1 MKREIKFR
9 GWDKENNC
17 WRYGFYTKLQD
28 GIRIYDAIIVKED
41 DGFTRYYIDNPE
53 TLGQYTGLR
62 DAKRTEEFPEGE
74 EVYEGSEVK
83 ARKFGPKVY
92 KVSFIKGGFCLTR
105 DDLEGF
111 PLDINMMYPSH
122 GCQIT
127 VI

>member
-9 GWDKENNC
+9 AKVMWEVTDFFSGGWV
-17 WRYGFYTKLQD
+17 YGHYYRSEGCSYIINDFGERLQ
-28 GIRIYDAIIVKED
+28 
-41 DGFTRYYIDNPE
+41 IDIE

-74 EVYEGSEVK
+74 EIYEGCNVK
-83 ARKFGPKVY
+83 VRNHTPEIY
-92 KVSFIKGGFCLTR
+92 KVSFIEGGFCLTR

-111 PLDINMMYPSH
+111 PLDINMMYPSY